1 MNLKEVILA
10 RVIVEYPAEPEPE
23 PDLGQ
28 GSRKTAY
35 AAGYIVGI
43 GGSSIIVTMP
53 LGRHEFSRNDGKWLA
68 GDCLNYKDAAIM
80 DFPDVEASVKAGYNG
95 NVEHLKASL
104 PMRATDC
111 PQ

>member
-10 RVIVEYPAEPEPE
+10 RVIVEYPAE

-53 LGRHEFSRNDGKWLA
+53 IGRHEFSRKDGKWLA

-80 DFPDVEASVKAGYNG
+80 DFPDVEASIQDGYGG
-95 NVEHLKASL
+95 NVEHLKSAI
-104 PMRATDC
+104 PMCATDC